1 MTAEE
6 RLIDNGY
13 EDTVILKDYSYDD
26 ALIGVSDDGRAI
38 YDYDLMVEWLVRT
51 EQMSEEEA
59 MEWVDYNTLRALPYF
74 PEGPIIMHRLI

>member
-6 RLIDNGY
+6 RLIENGY
-13 EDTVILKDYSYDD
+13 DGTVILKDYSYDD

-38 YDYDLMVEWLVRT
+38 YDYDLMVEWLVKT